1 MKMPIY
7 DVDFTAIPWM
17 SPAPG
22 VRYKALQQ
30 DGKQLRMVEFS
41 RDFVEP
47 DWCQRGHIGYVVE
60 GELEIDFNGQL
71 ITFHAGDGVFIPP
84 GEAHKHKARALT
96 EVATL
101 VLVEDV

>member
-1 MKMPIY
+1 MTTY
-7 DVDFTAIPWM
+7 NVDFTAIPWT
-17 SPAPG
+17 SPAQG

-47 DWCQRGHIGYVVE
+47 DWCRRGHMGYVVE
-60 GELEIDFNGQL
+60 GELEIDFNGRL
-71 ITFHAGDGVFIPP
+71 ITFRAGDGVFIPP

-96 EVATL
+96 DVARL
-101 VLVEDV
+101 ILVEEV